1 MKQGEKGERTKL
13 EIKNKNKTTETS
25 TSKYETQ
32 PKDG

>member
-1 MKQGEKGERTKL
+1 MKQGEKGERTTL
-13 EIKNKNKTTETS
+13 ETKNNNKRTKKS